1 MIYVGI
7 DVSKDK
13 HDCYITNQY
22 GEVIKSPF
30 TVENNLKG
38 FNELY
43 KKIKTSTKK
52 LSSVKVGLEATGH
65 YSFNIQNYLLSK
77 NLKVYVLNPLHTNQ
91 FRKAQSLRKTKTDKI
106 DSKSITNMLI
116 LNNNLKPYS
125 IESRNYEDLKSL
137 SRYRFNKVK
146 YRAKLKTSVARLV
159 NILFPE
165 IESIVS
171 TLHLSSILA
180 LLYEFPGASYVS
192 NANLTNLS
200 NFLYKASK
208 GRFNKDFCIKLKNL
222 AKNSIG
228 SIMYT
233 KSLELKHTIKDI
245 MSLND
250 EIDEID
256 MKLKIMIDD
265 IKSPIM
271 SIPGISYSM
280 ASLILGEIGDIHK
293 FDNPSKLL
301 AFSGMS
307 PSTYQSGQL
316 DNCYPKM
323 EKRGSTYLRYA
334 LFNSTIYVCN
344 WDDNF
349 KSYLLKKRQE
359 GKHYYIAISHATKK
373 LVRVI
378 YHLMKNNEQYISK

>member
-1 MIYVGI
+1 
-7 DVSKDK
+7 
-13 HDCYITNQY
+13 
-22 GEVIKSPF
+22 
-30 TVENNLKG
+30 
-38 FNELY
+38 
-43 KKIKTSTKK
+43 
-52 LSSVKVGLEATGH
+52 
-65 YSFNIQNYLLSK
+65 
-77 NLKVYVLNPLHTNQ
+77 
-91 FRKAQSLRKTKTDKI
+91 
-106 DSKSITNMLI
+106 MLI

-192 NANLTNLS
+192 NANLTHLS

-208 GRFNKDFCIKLKNL
+208 GRLNKDFCIKLRNL

-271 SIPGISYSM
+271 SILGISYSM
-280 ASLILGEIGDIHK
+280 ASLILGEIGDINK
-293 FDNPSKLL
+293 FDNPDKLL

-307 PSTYQSGQL
+307 PSIYQSGQL

-323 EKRGSTYLRYA
+323 EKRCSTYL
-334 LFNSTIYVCN
+334 NSIQQFMFPIGMIILN
-344 WDDNF
+344 HIF
-349 KSYLLKKRQE
+349 
-359 GKHYYIAISHATKK
+359 
-373 LVRVI
+373 
-378 YHLMKNNEQYISK
+378 